1 MASGDPLKAW
11 SIAEAS
17 RVCFFGWN
25 GKQVLMT
32 PIVRKE
38 EGAIYFL
45 TDSRSEKVG
54 DIKGEVIVH
63 LTFSDHSANDYLFI
77 EGDAQVFNDRKKIHD
92 LWTPFSKAFWDSA
105 DDPNIRLIVVSPN
118 RAEFWD
124 GPNSLTAAVKM
135 MFASVT
141 GSKPDLGDNR
151 ETGM

>member
-1 MASGDPLKAW
+1 
-11 SIAEAS
+11 
-17 RVCFFGWN
+17 
-25 GKQVLMT
+25 
-32 PIVRKE
+32 
-38 EGAIYFL
+38 
-45 TDSRSEKVG
+45 
-54 DIKGEVIVH
+54 
-63 LTFSDHSANDYLFI
+63 
-77 EGDAQVFNDRKKIHD
+77 
-92 LWTPFSKAFWDSA
+92 AFWDSA